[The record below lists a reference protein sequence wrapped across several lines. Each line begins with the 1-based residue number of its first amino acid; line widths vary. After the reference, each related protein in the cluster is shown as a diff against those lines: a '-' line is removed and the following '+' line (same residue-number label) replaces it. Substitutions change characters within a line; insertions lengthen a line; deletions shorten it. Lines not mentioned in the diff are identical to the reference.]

1 MAQEEPGSDLAGQ
14 RPLLR
19 AFGAPTGGAL
29 LVVPLRAGESDQLT
43 LGEWDRLRACERV
56 LFEDPGHPL
65 MQRLHESGVAAAAL
79 EDEPSPERDGW
90 ALVADPS
97 SPRVL
102 ALARDGADV
111 LLRDAPDAL
120 TAAHG
125 AGVARAAGGSFARL
139 AAIMARLRSVDGCPW
154 DREQTHK
161 SLEVHLLEE
170 AHEVLDAIDRGAITE
185 DLEEELG
192 DLLLQVVFHAQLALD
207 DGRFDVAGVARSIA
221 AKLLHRHPHVF
232 GDIEVAD
239 ADEVVA
245 NWETL
250 KRAEKQRSDP
260 FEGMPS
266 GLPALVAAAK
276 TQKRATSL
284 GFKVSET
291 EAIDAVRSVL
301 GSEMDEPAVGR
312 ALFWLVALARR
323 QGIDPESALRA
334 TLVTFKASPE
344 LRP

>member
-1 MAQEEPGSDLAGQ
+1 M
-14 RPLLR
+14 
-19 AFGAPTGGAL
+19 TL
-29 LVVPLRAGESDQLT
+29 LVVPLGADESDRLT
-43 LGEWDRLRACERV
+43 LGEWDRLRSCERV
-56 LFEDPGHPL
+56 LFEDPRHPL
-65 MQRLHESGVAAAAL
+65 MERLNASGVTASVLHSDPDAQV
-79 EDEPSPERDGW
+79 ERM

-111 LLRDAPDAL
+111 MLLDAPDPL

-125 AGVARAAGGSFARL
+125 ASIARSAGDSFARL

-154 DREQTHK
+154 DRQQTHK

-170 AHEVLDAIDRGAITE
+170 AHEVLDAIDRGALTD

-207 DGRFDVAGVARSIA
+207 DGRFDVAGVARTIA
-221 AKLLHRHPHVF
+221 AKLLDRHPHVF
-232 GDIEVAD
+232 GDVQVSG

-250 KRAEKQRSDP
+250 KRAEKERTDP
-260 FEGMPS
+260 FEGMPA

-276 TQKRATSL
+276 T
-284 GFKVSET
+284 
-291 EAIDAVRSVL
+291 
-301 GSEMDEPAVGR
+301 
-312 ALFWLVALARR
+312 
-323 QGIDPESALRA
+323 
-334 TLVTFKASPE
+334 
-344 LRP
+344 

>member
-1 MAQEEPGSDLAGQ
+1 M
-14 RPLLR
+14 
-19 AFGAPTGGAL
+19 AL
-29 LVVPLRAGESDQLT
+29 LVVPLRAGESDRLT
-43 LGEWDRLRACERV
+43 LGEWDRLRSCERV
-56 LFEDPGHPL
+56 LFEDPHHPL
-65 MQRLHESGVAAAAL
+65 IERLRDDGIDAGVFD
-79 EDEPSPERDGW
+79 DEPALDRTSWAVVTDPE
-90 ALVADPS
+90 

-102 ALARDGADV
+102 TLARAGADV
-111 LLRDAPDAL
+111 MLLDAPDAL

-125 AGVARAAGGSFARL
+125 AAVARTAGDTFARL
-139 AAIMARLRSVDGCPW
+139 AAIMARLRSEDGCPW

-170 AHEVLDAIDRGAITE
+170 AHEVLDAIDRDAIGP

-207 DGRFDVAGVARSIA
+207 DGRFDIAGVARAIA

-232 GDIEVAD
+232 GNVEVAD

-245 NWETL
+245 NWETIKRSEK
-250 KRAEKQRSDP
+250 KRADP
-260 FEGMPS
+260 FDGMPA

-284 GFKVSET
+284 GFAAT
-291 EAIDAVRSVL
+291 EPDALAAVRDAL
-301 GSEMDEPAVGR
+301 GGDVDEAAVGR
-312 ALFWLVALARR
+312 ALFWIVALARR
-323 QGIDPESALRA
+323 RGIDPESALRA

-344 LRP
+344 LHP